1 LKRVFWA
8 RREDGSSLYR
18 RLFLLQACDAP
29 SDRPARSTASPDIAD
44 PARPEGITMTS
55 LRCASVQFRHR
66 ADDKAYNLS
75 VIAEFAGQAADRGVR
90 ILAFPEMCITGYW
103 HVRNLDRDK
112 LVRLSE
118 PAPEGESI
126 RNVAALAEKYGMAIG
141 AGFIERD
148 RDGRLFNTYFVC
160 QPNGAADWHRK
171 LHAFENKHIDSGDR
185 YTVFDTPW
193 GVRVG
198 ILICWDNNIVE
209 NARATAL
216 LGADILL
223 APHQTGGCNSRS
235 PHAMGL
241 IDPGLWERRVQ
252 DRAAIEAEFR
262 GPKGREWLLRWL
274 PARAHDNGFFVLFS
288 NGVGEDDGEVRTGN
302 AMIIDPYGRIL
313 SETWKA
319 EDQLVVADL
328 DLDLLPM
335 CTGRRWIRGRR
346 PELYRLLTERLGHEL
361 DPREAR
367 FSDARVAPIDH
378 SDRQGGSKG

>member
-1 LKRVFWA
+1 
-8 RREDGSSLYR
+8 
-18 RLFLLQACDAP
+18 
-29 SDRPARSTASPDIAD
+29 
-44 PARPEGITMTS
+44 MTS

-361 DPREAR
+361 DPRVAR